1 MRLPKSALAYQEN
14 TGESVLLDASAQTSV
29 LIFLVHYMQLLRT
42 FSCLHSFVKRY
53 TLKHTNP
60 GFANR
65 TKQRNLF
72 IMKNWG
78 SWAAQ
83 SEEKQ
88 GLQCIGYGVSDV
100 SGLFPRCIFPL
111 WRCSQTAATNGPVNL
126 HGARQSSGCM
136 RSATSWGGGRWIF
149 HHILFLCICLHFV
162 DVPFKESYFLSCA
175 QLIIVHKQSFEK
187 THMNHLCQQ

>member
-1 MRLPKSALAYQEN
+1 MLVLRPVYWFSLFIICNYFELFLACI
-14 TGESVLLDASAQTSV
+14 L
-29 LIFLVHYMQLLRT
+29 LLRDI
-42 FSCLHSFVKRY
+42 HSN
-53 TLKHTNP
+53 TQTQ

-175 QLIIVHKQSFEK
+175 QLIMVHKQSFEK

>member
-29 LIFLVHYMQLLRT
+29 LIFLVHYMQLLQT

-53 TLKHTNP
+53 TLEHTNP

-78 SWAAQ
+78 S
-83 SEEKQ
+83 
-88 GLQCIGYGVSDV
+88 
-100 SGLFPRCIFPL
+100 
-111 WRCSQTAATNGPVNL
+111 
-126 HGARQSSGCM
+126 
-136 RSATSWGGGRWIF
+136 
-149 HHILFLCICLHFV
+149 
-162 DVPFKESYFLSCA
+162 
-175 QLIIVHKQSFEK
+175 
-187 THMNHLCQQ
+187 